1 MGVCETLEFKYTV
14 EFSSHKKKLIKKIII
29 SKGTRNSFFIDESRI
44 WNFSTE
50 TIDAANTRSYLL
62 NYMTNEHLTKEF
74 WKLSDNVP
82 IRNFSKKILVH
93 KDDFIRFVDKKFN
106 KKGNGVLYSGNV
118 QFETI
123 IQPVF
128 GNRSIL
134 YKSIVNYLGIPRYY
148 HDRRDTSFLKY
159 FNFFNIK
166 KIFTLGTNI
175 YHYKKKQDTNRV
187 YISRKDIDWI
197 FLDKY
202 SLKIGASVRDLK
214 INISPKIDDDLRT
227 FLEPST
233 RLVNIE
239 SGQEEFSSVRTKEHF
254 FSRKKGVEEA
264 IEKLNKTGTDFY
276 INKSNF
282 LYDKSSFI
290 EQTFITALNKKYL
303 FMVLLVTSTK
313 KSKNDII
320 KIIDPEEFLKFYVK
334 KGTLK
339 DS

>member
-1 MGVCETLEFKYTV
+1 
-14 EFSSHKKKLIKKIII
+14 
-29 SKGTRNSFFIDESRI
+29 
-44 WNFSTE
+44 
-50 TIDAANTRSYLL
+50 
-62 NYMTNEHLTKEF
+62 MTNEHLTKEF

-134 YKSIVNYLGIPRYY
+134 YKSIVNYLGVPRYC
-148 HDRRDTSFLKY
+148 HDRRDTSYLKY
-159 FNFFNIK
+159 FDFFKIK
-166 KIFTLGTNI
+166 KNFTLGTNI

-313 KSKNDII
+313 KIKNDII

-334 KGTLK
+334 KGTSK